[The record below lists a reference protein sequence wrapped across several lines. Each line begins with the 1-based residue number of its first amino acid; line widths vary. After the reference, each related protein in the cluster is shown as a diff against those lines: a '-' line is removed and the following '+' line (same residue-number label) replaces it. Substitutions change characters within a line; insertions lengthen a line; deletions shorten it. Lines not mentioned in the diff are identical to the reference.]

1 LGISAV
7 VIDAVETS
15 REFCI
20 CDGHPVCNCSV
31 WLMLDSAALSYTP

>member
-1 LGISAV
+1 LGISAF

-20 CDGHPVCNCSV
+20 CDGHHVCT
-31 WLMLDSAALSYTP
+31 ALFGLCWILQH